1 MRRYENECVECGLP
15 CLGKDCPRRRVLHLY
30 CDKCGEEKK
39 LYHFE
44 GEELCLSC
52 IEDGLEKVE

>member
-15 CLGKDCPRRRVLHLY
+15 CLGDSCPRRRVLHLE
-30 CDKCGEEKK
+30 CDKCGEETK

-52 IEDGLEKVE
+52 IEDRLEEVE